1 MVPVADCGREE
12 FSAHPKSEMK
22 MADYL
27 HYWSSIM
34 KEPGGEQSNSMKG
47 LLYLKDWH
55 LAKYM
60 EFYKFM
66 CINVMRGGGS

>member
-1 MVPVADCGREE
+1 MLLGDYVVPVADCGREE

-34 KEPGGEQSNSMKG
+34 KEGVEQSNSVER

-55 LAKYM
+55 LAKYV
-60 EFYKFM
+60 EFYKLCASM
-66 CINVMRGGGS
+66 S